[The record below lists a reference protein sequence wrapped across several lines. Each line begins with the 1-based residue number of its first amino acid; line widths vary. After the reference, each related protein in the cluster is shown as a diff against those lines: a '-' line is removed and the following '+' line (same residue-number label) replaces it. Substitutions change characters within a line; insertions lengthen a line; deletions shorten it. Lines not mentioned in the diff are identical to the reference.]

1 MNIENANRIVVK
13 VGTSTLTHST
23 GMLNLRKVTALI
35 NVLAD
40 LHNMGKELILVS
52 SGAVGVGTP
61 KLALKS
67 RPTTMRERQA
77 AAAIGQSEL
86 MNIYKTHFS
95 QYGKNVA
102 QLLLTKI
109 VLDMEDMR
117 SNTLNTL
124 DVLLE
129 HGIIPII
136 NENDAIST
144 YELEFGDND
153 TLSAYVA
160 TLCNADL
167 LVIMSDIDGLYDKNP
182 QEYPDAKRIDVV
194 EKIDDNIRSMG
205 GSAGSS
211 RGTGGMRTKLE
222 AARFAGQHGIET
234 VIMSGDNP
242 KKIFDLFDGHGVGT
256 HIKVK

>member
-1 MNIENANRIVVK
+1 MNEQNANRIVVK
-13 VGTSTLTHST
+13 LGTSTLTHST
-23 GMLNLRKVTALI
+23 GMLNLRKVSALV

-40 LHNMGKELILVS
+40 LHNMGKEIILVS
-52 SGAVGVGTP
+52 SGAVGIGTP
-61 KLALKS
+61 KLAFKT
-67 RPTTMRERQA
+67 RPTNMKERQA

-86 MNIYKTHFS
+86 MNIYKTYFS

-117 SNTLNTL
+117 NNTLNTL

-167 LVIMSDIDGLYDKNP
+167 LVIMTDTDGLYNKNP
-182 QEYPDAKRIDVV
+182 QQHPDAKLISVV
-194 EKIDDNIRSMG
+194 DKIDDSIRDMAGSK
-205 GSAGSS
+205 GSAL
-211 RGTGGMRTKLE
+211 GTGGMRTKVM
-222 AARFAGQHGIET
+222 AAEIATQTCDMIILNGA
-234 VIMSGDNP
+234 NP
-242 KKIFDLFDGHGVGT
+242 EILYDIFDGKQPGTLF
-256 HIKVK
+256 KKQ

>member
-13 VGTSTLTHST
+13 VGTSSLTHST
-23 GMLNLRKVTALI
+23 GMLNLRKVTALV

-52 SGAVGVGTP
+52 SGAVGIGTP

-67 RPTTMRERQA
+67 RPTCMKERQA

-86 MNIYKTHFS
+86 MNIYKTYFS

-109 VLDMEDMR
+109 VLDVEEMKN
-117 SNTLNTL
+117 NTINTL

-167 LVIMSDIDGLYDKNP
+167 LIIMTDIDGLYNKNP
-182 QEYPDAKRIDVV
+182 QAYPDAQRIPVV
-194 EKIDDNIRSMG
+194 EKIDDEIRQMAGSE
-205 GSAGSS
+205 GSAF
-211 RGTGGMRTKLE
+211 GTGGMKTKIM
-222 AARFAGQHGIET
+222 AAEIATQTCDMLIINGSNP
-234 VIMSGDNP
+234 VILYD
-242 KKIFDLFDGHGVGT
+242 IFDGKQPGTLF
-256 HIKVK
+256 KKQ

>member
-1 MNIENANRIVVK
+1 MSIENANRIVVK
-13 VGTSTLTHST
+13 VGTSSLTHST

-61 KLALKS
+61 KLALKN
-67 RPTTMRERQA
+67 RPTSMRERQA

-117 SNTLNTL
+117 NNTLNTL

-167 LVIMSDIDGLYDKNP
+167 LVIMTDIDGLYDKNP
-182 QEYPDAKRIDVV
+182 QENPDAKLISVV
-194 EKIDDNIRSMG
+194 DKIDDNIHNMAGSE
-205 GSAGSS
+205 GSAF
-211 RGTGGMRTKLE
+211 GTGGMKTKIM
-222 AARFAGQHGIET
+222 AAEIATKTCDMMIVNGSTPDILY
-234 VIMSGDNP
+234 D
-242 KKIFDLFDGHGVGT
+242 IFDGKQPGTLFRKQV
-256 HIKVK
+256 

>member
-1 MNIENANRIVVK
+1 MDIQNANRIVVK

-35 NVLAD
+35 SVLAD

-67 RPTTMRERQA
+67 RPTTMKERQA

-117 SNTLNTL
+117 NNTLNTL

-129 HGIIPII
+129 HGVIPII

-153 TLSAYVA
+153 TLSAHVA

-182 QEYPDAKRIDVV
+182 QEFPDAKRIDVV
-194 EKIDDNIRSMG
+194 DKIDDTIRSMG
-205 GSAGSS
+205 AGAGTS
-211 RGTGGMRTKLE
+211 RGTGGMKTKIM
-222 AARFAGQHGIET
+222 AAEIATQVCDMMIVNG
-234 VIMSGDNP
+234 SNP
-242 KKIFDLFDGHGVGT
+242 AILYDIFDGNQPGT
-256 HIKVK
+256 IFKKQ